1 MAPSPNLRGPQF
13 SRLLYEATLPEDAPK
28 FTPVVTVVA
37 KDPEEA
43 GPVKYSFTEDEIDDT
58 DYEQG
63 SVENNS
69 VELFE
74 IEETTGTVRVMK
86 ELDRYVNTTDTGLL
100 DRLTFI
106 KRMCSR
112 KYCVSIRKH

>member
-1 MAPSPNLRGPQF
+1 MEVRVAPSPNLRGPQF

-58 DYEQG
+58 DYEEG
-63 SVENNS
+63 SVEDNS
-69 VELFE
+69 TELFE

-86 ELDRYVNTTDTGLL
+86 ELDRYVNLCGLL
-100 DRLTFI
+100 LKRKCIHAKIVSRLE
-106 KRMCSR
+106 KN
-112 KYCVSIRKH
+112 

>member
-1 MAPSPNLRGPQF
+1 MEVRVAPSPNLRGPQF

-58 DYEQG
+58 DYEEG
-63 SVENNS
+63 SVEDNS
-69 VELFE
+69 IELFE

-86 ELDRYVNTTDTGLL
+86 ELDRYVNLCGLL
-100 DRLTFI
+100 L
-106 KRMCSR
+106 KKKMYSR
-112 KYCVSIRKH
+112 KNCVSIRKH

>member
-1 MAPSPNLRGPQF
+1 MEVRVAPSPNLRGPQF

-43 GPVKYSFTEDEIDDT
+43 GPVKYSFTGDEVDVEDS
-58 DYEQG
+58 DYEEA
-63 SVENNS
+63 SVEENS
-69 VELFE
+69 IELFE

-86 ELDRYVNTTDTGLL
+86 ELDRYGGYSGNSYAAYTHYE
-100 DRLTFI
+100 I
-106 KRMCSR
+106 
-112 KYCVSIRKH
+112 